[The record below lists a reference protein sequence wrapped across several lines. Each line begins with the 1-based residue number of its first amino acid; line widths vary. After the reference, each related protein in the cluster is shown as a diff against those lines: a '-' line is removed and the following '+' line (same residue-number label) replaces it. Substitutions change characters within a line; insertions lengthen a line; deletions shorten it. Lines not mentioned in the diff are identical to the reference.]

1 MKTININR
9 QINKQTMKKL
19 FLLLTLVVSTTMIS
33 QTIPLEVK
41 AYKFAEADQKLYDK
55 VWLPANGNITI
66 YDDFVSIVIGDDI
79 NDVLTA
85 TSESYEDTI
94 DGVKTFSFEAI
105 SQYDTETVFVS
116 FLESKIMLII
126 FQDKSAIA
134 IKYEYLK

>member
-1 MKTININR
+1 
-9 QINKQTMKKL
+9 MKKL
-19 FLLLTLVVSTTMIS
+19 FLLLTLIVSTTVFS
-33 QTIPLEVK
+33 QAIPLEVK
-41 AYKFAEADQKLYDK
+41 AYKFAEADQKLYDM
-55 VWLPANGNITI
+55 VWLPADGNITI

-94 DGVKTFSFEAI
+94 DGVKSFSFEAI
-105 SQYDTETVFVS
+105 SQYDTETVFIS

>member
-1 MKTININR
+1 
-9 QINKQTMKKL
+9 MKKL
-19 FLLLTLVVSTTMIS
+19 FLLLTLVVSTTVFS

-55 VWLPANGNITI
+55 VWLPIDGNITV
-66 YDDFVSIVIGDDI
+66 YDDFVSIIISDNI
-79 NDVLTA
+79 KDVFTI
-85 TSESYEDTI
+85 TSNTHEDVV
-94 DGVKTFSFEAI
+94 DGVKSLSFEAI
-105 SQYDTETVFVS
+105 SQYDTETVFIS

>member
-1 MKTININR
+1 
-9 QINKQTMKKL
+9 MKKL
-19 FLLLTLVVSTTMIS
+19 FLLLTLVVSTTVFS
-33 QTIPLEVK
+33 QPIPLEVK
-41 AYKFAEADQKLYDK
+41 AYKYAEADQKLYDK

-94 DGVKTFSFEAI
+94 DGVKSFSFEAI
-105 SQYDTETVFVS
+105 SQYDTETVFIS